1 MDDASDAW
9 PTLRAD
15 ENPPKPQL
23 TCVTILNKVEDKI
36 TMSIT
41 IKDNTYI
48 HGDPT
53 VLWEQEEVQIIITK
67 KGIQYSIIESFSYR
81 C

>member
-36 TMSIT
+36 TMPIP
-41 IKDNTYI
+41 IKDITYI
-48 HGDPT
+48 HGKQT
-53 VLWEQEEVQIIITK
+53 CKVEENLPFAIIGK
-67 KGIQYSIIESFSYR
+67 FSYGLSER
-81 C
+81 